1 MSSVNCFRRVLLD
14 VGGKKTII
22 SVPHEMSETEV
33 NKVMVVTRAY
43 LQQYVYV
50 EMILAECFI
59 QKIFGISFGKFIDM
73 RFLLARKE
81 LVFNLLKFTDWLE
94 ECYPDECSI
103 DGVSYNAVVE
113 RKFGKRGVKMI
124 KKLIG

>member
-1 MSSVNCFRRVLLD
+1 M
-14 VGGKKTII
+14 KIE
-22 SVPHEMSETEV
+22 PSEFLPIGNE
-33 NKVMVVTRAY
+33 
-43 LQQYVYV
+43 
-50 EMILAECFI
+50 F

-81 LVFNLLKFTDWLE
+81 LVFNFLKFTDWLE

-124 KKLIG
+124 KKLILRNIVSRIRFDNTVNFFINLSKLLRGLLFDFLIRVIDLCQKS

>member
-1 MSSVNCFRRVLLD
+1 M
-14 VGGKKTII
+14 KIE
-22 SVPHEMSETEV
+22 PSEFLPIGNE
-33 NKVMVVTRAY
+33 
-43 LQQYVYV
+43 
-50 EMILAECFI
+50 F
-59 QKIFGISFGKFIDM
+59 QKIFGVSFGKFIDM

-94 ECYPDECSI
+94 ERYPDECSI

-124 KKLIG
+124 KKLLK

>member
-1 MSSVNCFRRVLLD
+1 M
-14 VGGKKTII
+14 KIE
-22 SVPHEMSETEV
+22 PSEFLPIGNE
-33 NKVMVVTRAY
+33 
-43 LQQYVYV
+43 
-50 EMILAECFI
+50 F

-124 KKLIG
+124 KKLIGLSTWVARLESCMKYCRLCWTKSMIRL

>member
-1 MSSVNCFRRVLLD
+1 MTILWKEQQPRKLANEDRVKRFLPI
-14 VGGKKTII
+14 GN
-22 SVPHEMSETEV
+22 E
-33 NKVMVVTRAY
+33 
-43 LQQYVYV
+43 
-50 EMILAECFI
+50 F
-59 QKIFGISFGKFIDM
+59 QKIFGVSFGKFVDM

>member
-1 MSSVNCFRRVLLD
+1 M
-14 VGGKKTII
+14 KIE
-22 SVPHEMSETEV
+22 PSEFLPIGNE
-33 NKVMVVTRAY
+33 
-43 LQQYVYV
+43 
-50 EMILAECFI
+50 F
-59 QKIFGISFGKFIDM
+59 QKIFGVSFGKFIDM

-94 ECYPDECSI
+94 ERYPDECSI

-113 RKFGKRGVKMI
+113 RKFGNRGVKMI